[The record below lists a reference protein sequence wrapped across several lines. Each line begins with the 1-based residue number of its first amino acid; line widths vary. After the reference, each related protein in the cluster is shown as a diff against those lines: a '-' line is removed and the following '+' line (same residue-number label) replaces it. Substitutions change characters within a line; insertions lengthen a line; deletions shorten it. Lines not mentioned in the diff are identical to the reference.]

1 MTFYLSTKPV
11 FIPSTLPLKI
21 VRQRSES
28 AKAYNFFLRTK
39 TDSNLIAIFFILV
52 TVGNYRNYKGR
63 IPSEVLSP
71 NLELKRNLSDS
82 HK

>member
-21 VRQRSES
+21 VRQRSDLRRRTI
-28 AKAYNFFLRTK
+28 FFCEPDGLQS
-39 TDSNLIAIFFILV
+39 DCDFFILAA
-52 TVGNYRNYKGR
+52 VGNYKGR

>member
-21 VRQRSES
+21 VRQRSEF

-39 TDSNLIAIFFILV
+39 TDSSLIAIFFILAA
-52 TVGNYRNYKGR
+52 VGNYKGR
-63 IPSEVLSP
+63 IPSEVRSP

>member
-1 MTFYLSTKPV
+1 MTFHLSTKPV

-21 VRQRSES
+21 VRQRSEF

-39 TDSNLIAIFFILV
+39 TDSSLIAIFFILV
-52 TVGNYRNYKGR
+52 TAGNYKGR

-71 NLELKRNLSDS
+71 NLELKRNLSDI

>member
-1 MTFYLSTKPV
+1 MTFHLSTKPV
-11 FIPSTLPLKI
+11 FIPSTFPLKI
-21 VRQRSES
+21 VRQRSEF

-52 TVGNYRNYKGR
+52 TVGNYKGR